1 LKKFCKSCLKF
12 GLLVVLIFSTAF
24 TLYLHY
30 KGSGFDPIR
39 EIQRMKKDS
48 LRDDALDMARL
59 FQEYISELTKE
70 LEYSTS
76 EKIKSFTW
84 NGVVKGEVYDTYSG
98 FGAISADMVIVGD
111 LRDIGIQSWKYM
123 TRDPEFDSLIAIL
136 SVAGIGL
143 SSTPYFNGTNALA
156 KNTFKYLKK
165 MPASYEKGVLKKFLS
180 GKLSPHEC
188 EKVWNLLKKTNG
200 LFLEPYP
207 ACQTLPTLKI
217 SILQTT

>member
-1 LKKFCKSCLKF
+1 LKKFCKRCLKF
-12 GLLVVLIFSTAF
+12 SLLLVIIFSTVLA
-24 TLYLHY
+24 LYVHY
-30 KGSGFDPIR
+30 KGAGFDPIR
-39 EIQRMKKDS
+39 EIQRMKKDN

-59 FQEYISELTKE
+59 FQDSKDADTNDISKIAKD

-98 FGAISADMVIVGD
+98 FGAISSDMCIVGD
-111 LRDIGIQSWKYM
+111 LRDIGIQTFKYM
-123 TRDPEFDSLIAIL
+123 THDPEFDRLIAIL

-156 KNTFKYLKK
+156 KSTFKYLKR
-165 MPASYEKGVLKKFLS
+165 MPASFEKGVLKKFLS
-180 GKLSPHEC
+180 GKLSPREC

-200 LFLEPYP
+200 LSLEPYP
-207 ACQTLPTLKI
+207 AFQI
-217 SILQTT
+217 